1 MKTYTITW
9 KDEDTNRVSSRNFTN
24 KSGID
29 HSAMDEALAVAQ
41 EADGNMWPWVLEE
54 DDAVV
59 AHGWGGDQLGVKLF
73 PTCN

>member
-9 KDEDTNRVSSRNFTN
+9 KNEDTNRVSSKHFDN
-24 KSGID
+24 KLGVD
-29 HSAMDEALAVAQ
+29 HSGMDEALAVAQ

>member
-9 KDEDTNRVSSRNFTN
+9 KNEDTNRVSSKHFDN

-29 HSAMDEALAVAQ
+29 HSGMDEALAVAQ

-59 AHGWGGDQLGVKLF
+59 AHGWGGDPLGVKLF